1 LQLLAPLSSYT
12 IQVVEFLNFLI
23 IGTTVYLVLR
33 RPEKEQL
40 AFRLLLT
47 SVLLMAF
54 LFLVGTRTSL
64 LPPFNY

>member
-1 LQLLAPLSSYT
+1 M
-12 IQVVEFLNFLI
+12 EFLNFLI
-23 IGTTVYLVLR
+23 IGTTVYLVLQ
-33 RPEKEQL
+33 RPEREQL
-40 AFRLLLT
+40 AFRLLLA